1 MWRDS
6 NHHATTLKCKSM
18 ENLSKA
24 IVVLIR
30 KCLKENYK
38 GIIEF
43 SIGDFNEIGFSS
55 SQPLAVLMD
64 DETKSIANDYGF
76 DYVDFLSNPGML
88 VFINRIEN
96 ISNTK
101 VQRYRMYSYVYVD
114 NKLICRDI
122 EIPNDDILLSKRIAF
137 VMQNREKLLQ
147 E

>member
-1 MWRDS
+1 MWRES

-76 DYVDFLSNPGML
+76 DYVGIRSNPGKL
-88 VFINRIEN
+88 VFINRIED
-96 ISNTK
+96 ISDTK
-101 VQRYRMYSYVYVD
+101 VQRYRMYSYEN

-122 EIPNDDILLSKRIAF
+122 EIPNDDIELSKRIAF
-137 VMQNREKLLQ
+137 VMQNRENLLQ

>member
-1 MWRDS
+1 
-6 NHHATTLKCKSM
+6 M

-43 SIGDFNEIGFSS
+43 SRDDFNEIGFSS

-76 DYVDFLSNPGML
+76 DYVGILSNPGKL
-88 VFINRIEN
+88 VFINRIED
-96 ISNTK
+96 ISDTK
-101 VQRYRMYSYVYVD
+101 VQRYRMYSYEN
-114 NKLICRDI
+114 NKLINRDI

-137 VMQNREKLLQ
+137 VMQNRENLLQ

>member
-1 MWRDS
+1 MWRES

-24 IVVLIR
+24 IVILIR

-43 SIGDFNEIGFSS
+43 SRDDFNEIGFSS
-55 SQPLAVLMD
+55 SQPLDVLMD

-76 DYVDFLSNPGML
+76 DYVGIRSNPGKL
-88 VFINRIEN
+88 VFINRIED
-96 ISNTK
+96 ISDTK
-101 VQRYRMYSYVYVD
+101 VQRYRMYSYEN
-114 NKLICRDI
+114 NKLINRDI

-137 VMQNREKLLQ
+137 VMQNRENLLQ

>member
-1 MWRDS
+1 
-6 NHHATTLKCKSM
+6 M

-24 IVVLIR
+24 IVILIR

-43 SIGDFNEIGFSS
+43 SRDDFNEIGFSS

-76 DYVDFLSNPGML
+76 DYVGFLSNPGKL
-88 VFINRIEN
+88 VFINRIED
-96 ISNTK
+96 ISDTK
-101 VQRYRMYSYVYVD
+101 VQRYRMYSYEN

-122 EIPNDDILLSKRIAF
+122 QIPNDDILLSKRIAF
-137 VMQNREKLLQ
+137 VMQNRENLLQ

>member
-1 MWRDS
+1 
-6 NHHATTLKCKSM
+6 M
-18 ENLSKA
+18 ENFSKA
-24 IVVLIR
+24 IVILIR

-76 DYVDFLSNPGML
+76 DYVGIRSNPGKL
-88 VFINRIEN
+88 VFINRIKD
-96 ISNTK
+96 ISDTK
-101 VQRYRMYSYVYVD
+101 VQRYRMYSYED
-114 NKLICRDI
+114 NKLINRDI

>member
-1 MWRDS
+1 
-6 NHHATTLKCKSM
+6 M
-18 ENLSKA
+18 ENFSKA

-76 DYVDFLSNPGML
+76 DYFDFLSNPGKL
-88 VFINRIEN
+88 VFINRIED
-96 ISNTK
+96 ISDTK
-101 VQRYRMYSYVYVD
+101 VQRYRMYSYED
-114 NKLICRDI
+114 NKLIIRGI
-122 EIPNDDILLSKRIAF
+122 EIPNDNIELSKRIAF
-137 VMQNREKLLQ
+137 VMQNRENLLQ

>member
-1 MWRDS
+1 MWRES

-43 SIGDFNEIGFSS
+43 SRDDFNEIGFSS

-76 DYVDFLSNPGML
+76 DYVGIRSNPGKL
-88 VFINRIEN
+88 VFINRIED
-96 ISNTK
+96 ISDTK
-101 VQRYRMYSYVYVD
+101 VQRYRMYSYEN

-137 VMQNREKLLQ
+137 VMQNRENLLQ

>member
-1 MWRDS
+1 MWRES
-6 NHHATTLKCKSM
+6 NHHATTLKCKCM

-76 DYVDFLSNPGML
+76 DYVGIRSNPGKL
-88 VFINRIEN
+88 VFINRIED
-96 ISNTK
+96 ISDTK
-101 VQRYRMYSYVYVD
+101 VQRYRMYSYEN
-114 NKLICRDI
+114 NKLINRDI

-137 VMQNREKLLQ
+137 VMQNRENLLQ

>member
-1 MWRDS
+1 
-6 NHHATTLKCKSM
+6 M
-18 ENLSKA
+18 ENFSKA

-76 DYVDFLSNPGML
+76 DYVGIRSNPGKL
-88 VFINRIEN
+88 VFINRIED
-96 ISNTK
+96 ISDTK
-101 VQRYRMYSYVYVD
+101 VQRYRMYSYEN

>member
-1 MWRDS
+1 
-6 NHHATTLKCKSM
+6 M

-76 DYVDFLSNPGML
+76 DYVGIRSNPGKL
-88 VFINRIEN
+88 VFINRIED
-96 ISNTK
+96 ISDTK

-114 NKLICRDI
+114 NELICRDI
-122 EIPNDDILLSKRIAF
+122 EIPNDDIELSKRIAF
-137 VMQNREKLLQ
+137 VMQNRENLLQ

>member
-1 MWRDS
+1 
-6 NHHATTLKCKSM
+6 M
-18 ENLSKA
+18 ENFSKA
-24 IVVLIR
+24 IVILIR

-76 DYVDFLSNPGML
+76 DYVGIRSNPGKL
-88 VFINRIEN
+88 VFINRIED
-96 ISNTK
+96 ISDTK
-101 VQRYRMYSYVYVD
+101 VQRYRMYSYEN
-114 NKLICRDI
+114 NKLINRDI

>member
-1 MWRDS
+1 
-6 NHHATTLKCKSM
+6 M

-76 DYVDFLSNPGML
+76 DYVGIRSNPGKL
-88 VFINRIEN
+88 VFINRIED
-96 ISNTK
+96 ISDTK
-101 VQRYRMYSYVYVD
+101 VQRYRMYSYEN

-122 EIPNDDILLSKRIAF
+122 QIPNDDILLSKRIAF
-137 VMQNREKLLQ
+137 VMQNRENLLQ

>member
-1 MWRDS
+1 
-6 NHHATTLKCKSM
+6 M

-76 DYVDFLSNPGML
+76 DYVGIFSNPEKL
-88 VFINRIEN
+88 VFINRIED
-96 ISNTK
+96 ISDTK
-101 VQRYRMYSYVYVD
+101 VQRYRMYSYEN

-122 EIPNDDILLSKRIAF
+122 EIPNDDIELSKRIAF
-137 VMQNREKLLQ
+137 VMQNRENLLQ

>member
-1 MWRDS
+1 
-6 NHHATTLKCKSM
+6 M

-76 DYVDFLSNPGML
+76 DYVGIRSNPGKL
-88 VFINRIEN
+88 VFINRIED
-96 ISNTK
+96 ISDTK
-101 VQRYRMYSYVYVD
+101 VQRYRMYSYEN

-122 EIPNDDILLSKRIAF
+122 EISNDDIELSKRIAF
-137 VMQNREKLLQ
+137 VMQNRENLLQ

>member
-1 MWRDS
+1 
-6 NHHATTLKCKSM
+6 M
-18 ENLSKA
+18 ENFSKA

-38 GIIEF
+38 DIIEF

-76 DYVDFLSNPGML
+76 DYVGIRSNPGKL
-88 VFINRIEN
+88 VFINRIED
-96 ISNTK
+96 ISDTK
-101 VQRYRMYSYVYVD
+101 VQRYRMYSYEN

-122 EIPNDDILLSKRIAF
+122 EMPNDDIELSKRIAF
-137 VMQNREKLLQ
+137 VMQNRENLLQ

>member
-1 MWRDS
+1 
-6 NHHATTLKCKSM
+6 M
-18 ENLSKA
+18 ENFSKA

-76 DYVDFLSNPGML
+76 DYVGIRSNPGKL
-88 VFINRIEN
+88 VFINRIED
-96 ISNTK
+96 ISDTK
-101 VQRYRMYSYVYVD
+101 VQRYRMYSYEN
-114 NKLICRDI
+114 NKLINRDI

-137 VMQNREKLLQ
+137 VMQNRENLLQ

>member
-43 SIGDFNEIGFSS
+43 SRDDFNEIGFSS
-55 SQPLAVLMD
+55 SQPLDVLMD

-76 DYVDFLSNPGML
+76 DYVGIRSNPGKL
-88 VFINRIEN
+88 VFINRIED
-96 ISNTK
+96 ISDTK
-101 VQRYRMYSYVYVD
+101 VQRYRMYSYEN

-137 VMQNREKLLQ
+137 VMQNRENLLQ

>member
-1 MWRDS
+1 
-6 NHHATTLKCKSM
+6 M

-43 SIGDFNEIGFSS
+43 SIDDFNEIGFSS

-76 DYVDFLSNPGML
+76 DYVGILSNPGKL
-88 VFINRIEN
+88 VFINRIED
-96 ISNTK
+96 ISDTK
-101 VQRYRMYSYVYVD
+101 VQRYRMYSYEN
-114 NKLICRDI
+114 NKLINRDI
-122 EIPNDDILLSKRIAF
+122 EKPNDDILLSKRIAF
-137 VMQNREKLLQ
+137 VMQNRENLLQ

>member
-76 DYVDFLSNPGML
+76 DYVGIRSNPGML

-101 VQRYRMYSYVYVD
+101 VQRYRMYSYEN

-122 EIPNDDILLSKRIAF
+122 EIPNDDIELSKRIAF
-137 VMQNREKLLQ
+137 VMQNRENLLQ

>member
-1 MWRDS
+1 
-6 NHHATTLKCKSM
+6 M

-43 SIGDFNEIGFSS
+43 SIDDFNEIGFSS

-76 DYVDFLSNPGML
+76 DYVGIRSNPGKL
-88 VFINRIEN
+88 VFINRIED
-96 ISNTK
+96 ISDTK
-101 VQRYRMYSYVYVD
+101 VQRYRMYSYEN

-122 EIPNDDILLSKRIAF
+122 EIPNDDIELSKRIAF
-137 VMQNREKLLQ
+137 VMQNRENLLQ

>member
-1 MWRDS
+1 
-6 NHHATTLKCKSM
+6 M
-18 ENLSKA
+18 ENFSKA
-24 IVVLIR
+24 IVILIR

-43 SIGDFNEIGFSS
+43 SIDDFNEIGFSS

-76 DYVDFLSNPGML
+76 DYVGIRSNPGKL
-88 VFINRIEN
+88 VFINRIED
-96 ISNTK
+96 ISDTK
-101 VQRYRMYSYVYVD
+101 VQRYRMYSYEN
-114 NKLICRDI
+114 NKLINRDI

-137 VMQNREKLLQ
+137 VMQNRENLLQ

>member
-1 MWRDS
+1 
-6 NHHATTLKCKSM
+6 M
-18 ENLSKA
+18 ENFSKA

-76 DYVDFLSNPGML
+76 DYVGIRSNPGKL
-88 VFINRIEN
+88 VFINRIED
-96 ISNTK
+96 ISDTK
-101 VQRYRMYSYVYVD
+101 VQRYRMYSYEN

-122 EIPNDDILLSKRIAF
+122 EIPNDDIELSKRIAF
-137 VMQNREKLLQ
+137 VMQNRENLLQ

>member
-1 MWRDS
+1 
-6 NHHATTLKCKSM
+6 M
-18 ENLSKA
+18 ENFSKA
-24 IVVLIR
+24 IVILIR

-43 SIGDFNEIGFSS
+43 SIDDFNEIGFSS
-55 SQPLAVLMD
+55 SQLLTVLMD

-76 DYVDFLSNPGML
+76 DYFDFLSNPGKL
-88 VFINRIEN
+88 VFINRIED
-96 ISNTK
+96 ISDTK
-101 VQRYRMYSYVYVD
+101 VQRYRMYSYED

>member
-24 IVVLIR
+24 IAVLIR

-76 DYVDFLSNPGML
+76 DYVGIRSNPGKL
-88 VFINRIEN
+88 VFINRIED
-96 ISNTK
+96 ISDTK
-101 VQRYRMYSYVYVD
+101 VQRYRMYSYEN

-137 VMQNREKLLQ
+137 VMQNRENLLQ

>member
-1 MWRDS
+1 
-6 NHHATTLKCKSM
+6 M
-18 ENLSKA
+18 ENFSKA

-76 DYVDFLSNPGML
+76 DYVGIRSNPGKL
-88 VFINRIEN
+88 VFINRIED
-96 ISNTK
+96 ISDTK
-101 VQRYRMYSYVYVD
+101 VQRYRMYSYEN
-114 NKLICRDI
+114 NKLINRDI
-122 EIPNDDILLSKRIAF
+122 EIPNDDILLSKRIGCPVNGSKF
-137 VMQNREKLLQ
+137 RLLF
-147 E
+147 

>member
-1 MWRDS
+1 MWRES

-24 IVVLIR
+24 IVILIR

-43 SIGDFNEIGFSS
+43 SRDDFNEIGFSS
-55 SQPLAVLMD
+55 SQPLDVLMD

-76 DYVDFLSNPGML
+76 DYVGIRSNPGKL
-88 VFINRIEN
+88 VFINRIED
-96 ISNTK
+96 ISDTK
-101 VQRYRMYSYVYVD
+101 VQRYRMYSYEN

-122 EIPNDDILLSKRIAF
+122 QIPNDDILLSKRIAF
-137 VMQNREKLLQ
+137 VMQNRENLLQ

>member
-76 DYVDFLSNPGML
+76 DYVGIRSNPGKL
-88 VFINRIEN
+88 VFINRIED
-96 ISNTK
+96 ISDTK
-101 VQRYRMYSYVYVD
+101 VQRYRMYSYEN

-122 EIPNDDILLSKRIAF
+122 EIPNDDIELSKRIAF
-137 VMQNREKLLQ
+137 VMQNRENLLQ